1 MDIIFIEHGVAMT
14 WEEIFSYLQEV
25 LNFKLF
31 TISEA
36 PVTVASILI
45 FLLLITVFVLFG
57 IWIRRMLSRR
67 IFKRFKI
74 DAGTSYTLSR
84 ITQYLIISIGVLI
97 SFNFV
102 GINLSSL
109 TVIFGLLSVGIGFG
123 LQNITSNFISGL
135 IILFERPISVGDR
148 VVVSDIEG
156 DITEINIRA
165 TMVRT
170 VNNILIIVPNSE
182 FVSKDVINYSHGDPT
197 YRLDIDV
204 GVAYGSDLD
213 TVLKALQEVAD
224 QNKSVMQTPQSEVH
238 LIEFGDSSWNMQLR
252 AWIPD
257 VKHYP
262 RIRNELNQAI
272 VRTFRKYEVEIP
284 FPQRDLHVRSSVK
297 LPVGNDGEGEE

>member
-1 MDIIFIEHGVAMT
+1 MT
-14 WEEIFSYLQEV
+14 WEEIFGYIQDV
-25 LNFKLF
+25 LNFQLF
-31 TISEA
+31 MVSEA
-36 PVTVASILI
+36 PITVASVLV
-45 FLLLITVFVLFG
+45 FLLFITLSILSGV
-57 IWIRRMLSRR
+57 WIRRTLNRR

-74 DAGTSYTLSR
+74 DSGTSYTLSR
-84 ITQYLIISIGVLI
+84 ITQYLVISIGILI

-123 LQNITSNFISGL
+123 LQNVTSNFISGL

-148 VVVSDIEG
+148 VMVNNIEG
-156 DITEINIRA
+156 DITEINIRS

-170 VNNILIIVPNSE
+170 VNNISIIVPNSE

-197 YRLDIDV
+197 YRLDINV

-213 TVLKALQEVAD
+213 DVLKALKEVAD
-224 QNKSVMQTPQSEVH
+224 ENSSVMREPEPEVH

-252 AWIPD
+252 GWIPD

-272 VRTFRKYEVEIP
+272 VRTFRKYKVEIP
-284 FPQRDLHVRSSVK
+284 FPQRDLHVRSSVT
-297 LPVGNDGEGEE
+297 LPVDDAKEK

>member
-1 MDIIFIEHGVAMT
+1 MT
-14 WEEIFSYLQEV
+14 WEEIFSYLQQF
-25 LNFKLF
+25 LNFQLF
-31 TISEA
+31 KVSNA

-45 FLLLITVFVLFG
+45 FLLLITFFVVIG
-57 IWIRRMLSRR
+57 IWIRRNLNRR
-67 IFKRFKI
+67 ILKRLKV
-74 DAGTSYTLSR
+74 DAATSYTLSR
-84 ITQYLIISIGVLI
+84 ISQYLIITIGVLI

-123 LQNITSNFISGL
+123 LQNVTANFISGL

-156 DITEINIRA
+156 DVTEINIRS

-170 VNNILIIVPNSE
+170 VNNIFIIVPNSE
-182 FVSKDVINYSHGDPT
+182 FVSKDVINYSHGDPS

-204 GVAYGSDLD
+204 GVSYGSDLD
-213 TVLKALQEVAD
+213 VVLKALKEVAYE
-224 QNKSVMQTPQSEVH
+224 NKSVMEVPEPEVH

-252 AWIPD
+252 SWIPD

-272 VRTFRKYEVEIP
+272 VRIFRKYEVQIP
-284 FPQRDLHVRSSVK
+284 FPQRDLHVRSSVQ
-297 LPVGNDGEGEE
+297 LPVDNTKKKDHGRRDP

>member
-1 MDIIFIEHGVAMT
+1 MT
-14 WEEIFSYLQEV
+14 WEEIFGYIQDF
-25 LNFKLF
+25 LNFQLF
-31 TISEA
+31 TVSEA
-36 PVTVASILI
+36 PITVASVLV
-45 FLLLITVFVLFG
+45 FLLFITLSILSG
-57 IWIRRMLSRR
+57 IWIRRALNRR
-67 IFKRFKI
+67 ILKRFKI

-84 ITQYLIISIGVLI
+84 VTQYLIISVGVLI

-123 LQNITSNFISGL
+123 LQNVTSNFISGL

-148 VVVSDIEG
+148 VVVSNIEG
-156 DITEINIRA
+156 DITEINIRS

-170 VNNILIIVPNSE
+170 VNNISIIVPNSE

-197 YRLDIDV
+197 YRLDVNV

-213 TVLKALQEVAD
+213 NVLEALKEVAN
-224 QNKSVMQTPQSEVH
+224 QNSSVMQKPEPEVH

-272 VRTFRKYEVEIP
+272 VRTFRKYDIEIP

-297 LPVGNDGEGEE
+297 LPVGNSK

>member
-1 MDIIFIEHGVAMT
+1 MT
-14 WEEIFSYLQEV
+14 WEEVFSYIRDILNFRIFSV
-25 LNFKLF
+25 
-31 TISEA
+31 SES
-36 PVTVASILI
+36 PVTVGSILI
-45 FLLLITVFVLFG
+45 FLLLITFFIGAAILA
-57 IWIRRMLSRR
+57 RRALNRR
-67 IFKRFKI
+67 VFKRIKI

-84 ITQYLIISIGVLI
+84 ITQYAIITIGILV

-123 LQNITSNFISGL
+123 LQNVTANFISGL

-156 DITEINIRA
+156 DVTEINIRS

-170 VNNILIIVPNSE
+170 VNNIFIIVPNSE

-204 GVAYGSDLD
+204 GVSYGSDLD
-213 TVLKALQEVAD
+213 TVLKALREVAEE
-224 QNKSVMQTPQSEVH
+224 NSKVMRKPEPEVH
-238 LIEFGDSSWNMQLR
+238 FIEFGESSWNMQLR
-252 AWIPD
+252 AWIRN
-257 VKHYP
+257 VKEYP
-262 RIRNELNQAI
+262 GIRNELNQAI
-272 VRTFRKYEVEIP
+272 VRNFKKYGVEIP

-297 LPVGNDGEGEE
+297 LPIDDGQE